1 MSVRIAHGHWRHL
14 NSQRHGRSPRL
25 SVQASSCHVF
35 RCPQFRSRGLLWF
48 LMNTLLLGKT
58 SRPVHGVATFSF
70 HLADCRLGTWG
81 VLTACVFR
89 VMGSR
94 RVGSGIHGVKGSS

>member
-1 MSVRIAHGHWRHL
+1 M

-25 SVQASSCHVF
+25 SVQASSSHVI
-35 RCPQFRSRGLLWF
+35 RGPEFRSRGLIWF

-58 SRPVHGVATFSF
+58 SRLVHGVATFSF

-81 VLTACVFR
+81 VSTAC